1 MNSSQKRKLA
11 FLVGAIWLTA
21 IILTGI
27 SIAAWYFRPGKLVLL
42 GLVICDFLVFSAACT
57 TLTVPL
63 VNYLRKRRE
72 RKQDSS
78 KRPH

>member
-11 FLVGAIWLTA
+11 FLVGAIWLITF
-21 IILTGI
+21 ILIGL
-27 SIAAWYFRPGKLVLL
+27 SITAWYFRPEKLVLL
-42 GLVICDFLVFSAACT
+42 GLIICDFLALSAAGT